1 MEDQRALRREM
12 DHKRIQKENERLI
25 EEIMWGPPEGGQSR
39 HVLLS
44 AVLFDVV
51 LVQAPVLVDYWLENF
66 RIHVEARSGA
76 LHLEARG

>member
-1 MEDQRALRREM
+1 MGSAGRR
-12 DHKRIQKENERLI
+12 
-25 EEIMWGPPEGGQSR
+25 SVSSCVV
-39 HVLLS
+39 VL
-44 AVLFDVV
+44 AVLFDVL